1 MNLNLRL
8 CRHLQTR
15 LVTKAPSSLQPED
28 CTPTDTGVWGGK
40 DRNAPE
46 VRKKKVT
53 NSNATQTF

>member
-1 MNLNLRL
+1 MNWGL

-28 CTPTDTGVWGGK
+28 FSPADTGVWGGK
-40 DRNAPE
+40 DRNAK
-46 VRKKKVT
+46 VKKNKVT